1 MDNNYY
7 MMEKHTKNSLLG
19 QLEQNGIIN
28 ENNTEVEPL
37 PFGILSKGLETSP
50 FGSDEEE
57 TETKEDI
64 KDKKIIK
71 KRLNDLDN
79 NIFQDTNFININDEE
94 LSKEEKNKKIK
105 ALIKK
110 LDEKIF
116 MLEDSDD
123 EILLKKLNDEKEIL
137 TDALKLLDDEEDNIS
152 NPIKQNANVA
162 IEKIAKGVHLYE
174 RIKKIENFIFKFCPV
189 LYKSF
194 LVRKALNKLIMLN
207 ENARELMLKKIPY
220 GESELRYSDF
230 IAYLSCANVIHA
242 KLTKKI

>member
-94 LSKEEKNKKIK
+94 LSKEEKIKKIK

-116 MLEDSDD
+116 MLEDF
-123 EILLKKLNDEKEIL
+123 
-137 TDALKLLDDEEDNIS
+137 A
-152 NPIKQNANVA
+152 
-162 IEKIAKGVHLYE
+162 
-174 RIKKIENFIFKFCPV
+174 
-189 LYKSF
+189 
-194 LVRKALNKLIMLN
+194 
-207 ENARELMLKKIPY
+207 
-220 GESELRYSDF
+220 
-230 IAYLSCANVIHA
+230 
-242 KLTKKI
+242 